1 VGRDRRLSWYRRPVI
16 VTSLGYR
23 TDLALRQLEGSE
35 ITEHDD
41 CLVVRSPANPAF
53 RWGNFLLLRQ
63 PPRPGEIP
71 GWIARF
77 QREFPDA
84 DYTALGLD
92 VTEADGADATEL
104 AAAGLSRDLNSVLT
118 ATAACPPP
126 NVNRDANYR
135 PLASDQDWRDAT
147 ALALECNP
155 GPPVEQDFLHR
166 RTATRQRL
174 AADGHGAWFG
184 AFLDRRLVAH
194 LGIFAAA
201 DGVARFQDVETHP
214 DARRQGLA
222 GTLVYSAAAYALDNL
237 AARTLVLVADPA
249 GPAIGLYR
257 SLGFADREYQV
268 GLERLTPDVQ

>member
-1 VGRDRRLSWYRRPVI
+1 MLPEWAANAAAGEVE
-16 VTSLGYR
+16 VT
-23 TDLALRQLEGSE
+23 
-35 ITEHDD
+35 
-41 CLVVRSPANPAF
+41 
-53 RWGNFLLLRQ
+53 
-63 PPRPGEIP
+63 EIP
-71 GWIARF
+71 G
-77 QREFPDA
+77 
-84 DYTALGLD
+84 LGR
-92 VTEADGADATEL
+92 
-104 AAAGLSRDLNSVLT
+104 AACFGSYAQVLT
-118 ATAACPPP
+118 ATTACPPP

-249 GPAIGLYR
+249 GQAIGLYR